1 MGVEDKAK
9 ELDIK
14 GVMLGLVIS
23 SFSFVMALF
32 WKDAIR
38 ETIDKFVPEGE
49 GLIYM
54 YIAAIIV
61 TAISVIAIY
70 FASWY
75 MKRSIIRGAI
85 SKTLSK
91 EAREKTKKR
100 LYGIDNKLVGRDI
113 TIRKR
118 NKKKKQASA

>member
-9 ELDIK
+9 SLDLK
-14 GVMLGLVIS
+14 GVMLGLIIS

-32 WKDAIR
+32 WRDAIK
-38 ETIDKFVPEGE
+38 ETIVKFVPEGE
-49 GLIYM
+49 GLTYM

-61 TAISVIAIY
+61 TAISVTAIY
-70 FASWY
+70 VASWY
-75 MKRSIIRGAI
+75 MKRSIIRGTI

-100 LYGIDNKLVGRDI
+100 LYGIDNKLIGRDI
-113 TIRKR
+113 KIRNR
-118 NKKKKQASA
+118 KKKQGGA